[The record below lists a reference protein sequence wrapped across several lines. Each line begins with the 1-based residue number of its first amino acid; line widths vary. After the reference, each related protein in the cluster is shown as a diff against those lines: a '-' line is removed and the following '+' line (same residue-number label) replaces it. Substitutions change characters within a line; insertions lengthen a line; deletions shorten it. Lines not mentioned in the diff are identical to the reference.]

1 MTRPEG
7 GGKPGARYAP
17 PIPYVCT
24 PDSGVVGAGVHVER
38 LCPGQ
43 KPITPPLNAEES
55 PWQRGIVLQKC
66 EADRGGAILKQW
78 IASKANVGMERTG
91 EAGRSHG
98 HPVQESA
105 ESRQRQHDAEIPC
118 QDAPPRDVRPHRAPT
133 ISPSTTP
140 HVSMVSA
147 RRGPKVLP
155 TRAGPRGSGEVHR
168 PRSGLQRL
176 RLGDDE
182 MRRDARFK
190 TVLRIAEVQR
200 VPVPP
205 QPLHHC
211 MIGSEGGLPLPS
223 AHTTVRTVP
232 YTAVQVRRCRSRS

>member
-1 MTRPEG
+1 MGAIHRDSHKTGQPVGSGCEQEVPEVRLFREQPRRH
-7 GGKPGARYAP
+7 KGARGFPIDGALYVEARAAALLLVSDADLVRARVERDRLAHRARADAEVAP
-17 PIPYVCT
+17 EHERAVHDDVNP
-24 PDSGVVGAGVHVER
+24 VVGAGVHVER

-66 EADRGGAILKQW
+66 EADLGGAILKQW

-98 HPVQESA
+98 HPVQESV
-105 ESRQRQHDAEIPC
+105 EGRQRQHDAEIPC
-118 QDAPPRDVRPHRAPT
+118 QDAPWRDVRPHRAPT

-147 RRGPKVLP
+147 RRGPKVFP

-168 PRSGLQRL
+168 PRS
-176 RLGDDE
+176 
-182 MRRDARFK
+182 
-190 TVLRIAEVQR
+190 
-200 VPVPP
+200 
-205 QPLHHC
+205 
-211 MIGSEGGLPLPS
+211 
-223 AHTTVRTVP
+223 
-232 YTAVQVRRCRSRS
+232 